1 MLVPYSIF
9 EEVLKATPLEPFEY
23 IYIYMPLQYG
33 PTQQNHRVLHSGL
46 HRPPLTH
53 QRNYFKKQKR
63 KLEEEDKRNNEES
76 DNIR

>member
-1 MLVPYSIF
+1 
-9 EEVLKATPLEPFEY
+9 
-23 IYIYMPLQYG
+23 MPLQYG